1 MSSVPSN
8 VAQALKEGGKFRNRS
23 LVGIWMLCKSSC
35 RKDKESIVY
44 FVFEMSWP
52 PYFATKLLGVFLPKG
67 PSPDLEEVL
76 FV

>member
-23 LVGIWMLCKSSC
+23 LVGIWTSCNSSSC
-35 RKDKESIVY
+35 KDKKSIAY
-44 FVFEMSWP
+44 FVFVMSWP